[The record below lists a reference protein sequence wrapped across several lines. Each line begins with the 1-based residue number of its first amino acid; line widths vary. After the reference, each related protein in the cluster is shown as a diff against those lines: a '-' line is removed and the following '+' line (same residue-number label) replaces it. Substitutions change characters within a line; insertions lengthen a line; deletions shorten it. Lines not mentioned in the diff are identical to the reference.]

1 MDFASFKE
9 MMRRHFHLDLNSYK
23 ETQLRRRLD
32 AYLVRRQLPDYGALF
47 QKLVGDP
54 AAYRSFVD
62 YLTINV
68 SEFFRD
74 PEKFRE
80 LESIILPDLLKEKRT
95 LKIWSAG
102 CAAGAEPYSV
112 AIILEELTPGHLH
125 HLEGTD
131 IDQNILARAREGR
144 YPPDAVRNV
153 SPQRLAR
160 FFTRE
165 GNFYVIDEK
174 LRRRVNFRRQDLL
187 NDSFGRGYD
196 LILCR
201 NVTIYFTRE
210 AQDRLNDKLARAL
223 APGGVLFIGGS
234 EMIFNY
240 RELGLEKIRTCFYR
254 RRAAK
259 GDNF

>member
-1 MDFASFKE
+1 MDFTRFKE
-9 MMRRHFHLDLNSYK
+9 MMRQHFRLDLNSYK
-23 ETQLRRRLD
+23 ETQLKRRLD
-32 AYLVRRQLPDYGALF
+32 AYLVRQQLAGYGALF
-47 QKLVGDP
+47 QKLKDDP
-54 AAYRSFVD
+54 WAYQSFLD

-74 PEKFRE
+74 PERFRE
-80 LESIILPDLLKEKRT
+80 LESIILPALLKEKRT

-125 HLEGTD
+125 HLEATD
-131 IDQNILARAREGR
+131 IDQNILVKAKEGR
-144 YPPDAVRNV
+144 YPPEVVRNV

-160 FFTRE
+160 FFDRE
-165 GNFYVIDEK
+165 DGLYVINEK
-174 LRRRVNFRRQDLL
+174 FRRRVAFRRHDLL
-187 NDSFGRGYD
+187 NDPFGQGYD

-210 AQDRLNDKLARAL
+210 AQDRLNEKLARAL

-240 RELGLEKIRTCFYR
+240 QELGLEKLRTCFYR
-254 RRAAK
+254 KREAK
-259 GDNF
+259 GGGF

>member
-1 MDFASFKE
+1 MDFARFKE
-9 MMRRHFHLDLNSYK
+9 MIRQHFRLDLNSYK
-23 ETQLRRRLD
+23 ETQLKRRLD
-32 AYLVRRQLPDYGALF
+32 AYLLRRHLPDYGALF
-47 QKLVGDP
+47 HSLKNDP
-54 AAYRSFVD
+54 GAYQSFLD

-74 PEKFRE
+74 PERFRE
-80 LESIILPDLLKEKRT
+80 LESVILPALLKEKRT
-95 LKIWSAG
+95 LKIWSAA

-112 AIILEELTPGHLH
+112 AIILDELTPGHPH
-125 HLEGTD
+125 HLEATD
-131 IDQNILARAREGR
+131 IDQNILVKAKEGR
-144 YPPDAVRNV
+144 YPPEVVRNV

-165 GNFYVIDEK
+165 NGSFIINENI
-174 LRRRVNFRRQDLL
+174 RRRVAFRRHDLL
-187 NDSFGRGYD
+187 NDPFGQGYD

-210 AQDRLNDKLARAL
+210 AQDRLNEKLARAL

-240 RELGLEKIRTCFYR
+240 QELGLEKLRTCFYR
-254 RRAAK
+254 KRRSK
-259 GDNF
+259 GGGF